1 LRIPLKYY
9 FSLFI
14 EPPLLNFTVTDLI
27 LPQKFYTFLIISV
40 RTEMGK
46 AILKA
51 DEISI
56 QGRII
61 AIADAYCTMTA
72 ERPYSRVFTAEEA
85 IAEIKNNSGFQ
96 FDKKLAQIFVEK
108 VLQKEWPKA

>member
-1 LRIPLKYY
+1 
-9 FSLFI
+9 
-14 EPPLLNFTVTDLI
+14 
-27 LPQKFYTFLIISV
+27 
-40 RTEMGK
+40 MGK